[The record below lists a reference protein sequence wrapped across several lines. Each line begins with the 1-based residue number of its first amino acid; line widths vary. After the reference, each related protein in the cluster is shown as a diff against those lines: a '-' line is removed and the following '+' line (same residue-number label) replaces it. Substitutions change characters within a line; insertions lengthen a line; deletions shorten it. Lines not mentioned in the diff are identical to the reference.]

1 MHNTLLNEKRGGLA
15 WKGANWNWDPER
27 KKRRKFDTTKSSLSL
42 GGFRLMLTKAIRVVD
57 TNVRELSCCTERS
70 MLEACLLPYLD
81 ALYVSTR
88 TQMGT
93 W

>member
-1 MHNTLLNEKRGGLA
+1 MEGCKLEL
-15 WKGANWNWDPER
+15 DPER

-57 TNVRELSCCTERS
+57 TNVRELSCCTEGS
-70 MLEACLLPYLD
+70 MLEACLFPYLD